1 MRNIILAAALGTLA
15 VATPA
20 LAQDEASAFT
30 GARVGVELG
39 VVDDDIFGTNEGT
52 YGFNAGYDFDLGS
65 AVVGVTGTYIDT
77 FDNDNFGVR
86 ELGLSGRV
94 GGKVAPRTLAY
105 VTAGYSNLDADG
117 LPGSVDGVKV
127 GLGLEQSFGN
137 LYANIE
143 TRYGNYEAGIDL
155 YQTAIGFGVRF

>member
-1 MRNIILAAALGTLA
+1 MRNIIIAAALGTFA

-20 LAQDEASAFT
+20 LAQDEAGVFS

-39 VVDDDIFGTNEGT
+39 VVDDDAFGTDEGT
-52 YGFNAGYDFDLGS
+52 YGFNAGYDFDLGG

-86 ELGLSGRV
+86 ELGVGGRL
-94 GGKVAPRTLAY
+94 GGKVGPRTLAY

-117 LPGSVDGVKV
+117 FPGAIDGVKA
-127 GLGLEQSFGN
+127 GLGLEHSFGN
-137 LYANIE
+137 LFANIE